1 MKEKTVKPWHMN
13 IIIYMLLIMAG
24 NPCIMLYK
32 SSVFTM
38 YKIFFTMLVLFVFW
52 KYKDNLL
59 RVKREKIEILLIFYS
74 LITFSVVM
82 NADRA
87 GISTLISYYIFIL
100 LGMLIS
106 ELWEPESFGRQY
118 VQVMLFVCF
127 IALIGFG
134 IQSVWPGVLDR
145 LLWTSVHSNEMN
157 VYRSNI
163 FYSTIMD
170 KRFSTAG
177 QPVFLNRIC
186 GPFWE
191 PGILSCFVSGAM
203 VCLIENRKR
212 VKNFAFKL
220 FVFIITMVLTVS
232 MTGALALAV
241 IVIWYTLKNVRI
253 FGVYIALACF
263 GLLAV
268 GIQMFDF
275 ILNRILF
282 SIPDIPYRIGLE
294 KLTPENTIKSLFWGQ
309 SYSAPVTYNGYIN
322 LFLMFGAAAVF
333 CWIMY
338 LLKGCHAVT
347 ASKSI
352 LPVIVLLGLTTE
364 PIAFSSFFWVL
375 VFYSK
380 DYNSS
385 MERKKGIYDRN
396 KRDQFGQYNKRDCM
410 QMENAA
416 AVPAGRADGG
426 YADGFTE
433 ERC

>member
-1 MKEKTVKPWHMN
+1 MKEKTVRPWHMN

-24 NPCIMLYK
+24 NPCIILYK

-38 YKIFFTMLVLFVFW
+38 CKFFFTILVLLVFW
-52 KYKDNLL
+52 RYKDKLF
-59 RVKREKIEILLIFYS
+59 RIKREKIKILIIFYS
-74 LITFSVVM
+74 LITLSVVM

-87 GISTLISYYIFIL
+87 GIPTLVSYYVFIL

-106 ELWEPESFGRQY
+106 ELCKPEAFGRQY
-118 VQVMLFVCF
+118 VQVMLFVCAV
-127 IALIGFG
+127 ALIGFG
-134 IQSVWPGVLDR
+134 IQLIWPGVLDR
-145 LLWTSVHSNEMN
+145 LLWTSVHSNEIS

-170 KRFSTAG
+170 KTFSTAE

-212 VKNFAFKL
+212 VKNFVFKL

-241 IVIWYTLKNVRI
+241 IAVWYTIKNVRI

-268 GIQMFDF
+268 GIQLFDF

-282 SIPDIPYRIGLE
+282 SISDIPYRIGLE
-294 KLTPENTIKSLFWGQ
+294 KLTPENTIKSLLWGQ
-309 SYSAPVTYNGYIN
+309 GYSAPATYNGYIN

-333 CWIMY
+333 FWIMY
-338 LLKGCHAVT
+338 LFKGCHAVT
-347 ASKSI
+347 GAKSI

-364 PIAFSSFFWVL
+364 PIAFNSFFWVL

-385 MERKKGIYDRN
+385 MKRKNGIYDRI
-396 KRDQFGQYNKRDCM
+396 KRNQFG
-410 QMENAA
+410 
-416 AVPAGRADGG
+416 
-426 YADGFTE
+426 
-433 ERC
+433 

>member
-1 MKEKTVKPWHMN
+1 MEEKTVKPWHMN

-24 NPCIMLYK
+24 NPCIMLYQ

-52 KYKDNLL
+52 KYKDKLL

-87 GISTLISYYIFIL
+87 GISTLISYYVFIL

-106 ELWEPESFGRQY
+106 ELWGPEAFGRQY
-118 VQVMLFVCF
+118 VQVMLFVCI

-145 LLWTSVHSNEMN
+145 LLWTSVHPNEMN

-177 QPVFLNRIC
+177 QPVFLNRMC

-191 PGILSCFVSGAM
+191 PGALSCFISPAM
-203 VCLIENRKR
+203 VYLIEKLKKERYFKI
-212 VKNFAFKL
+212 KL
-220 FVFIITMVLTVS
+220 FIFIVSSVLTVS
-232 MTGALALAV
+232 MTGIAV
-241 IVIWYTLKNVRI
+241 LCIIAVWYTIKNI
-253 FGVYIALACF
+253 KTFGFYIMMVCIGGCVV
-263 GLLAV
+263 GLR
-268 GIQMFDF
+268 MFDF
-275 ILNRILF
+275 ILQRVWDAL
-282 SIPDIPYRIGLE
+282 PALLRRVGLSS
-294 KLTPENTIKSLFWGQ
+294 LAGENVWNSFLWGQ
-309 SYSAPVTYNGYIN
+309 SFSVAVSYNGYIN
-322 LFLMFGAAAVF
+322 LFLMFGIAF
-333 CWIMY
+333 ISCWIIY
-338 LLKGCHAVT
+338 LFKGCYAVT
-347 ASKSI
+347 GAKSI

-364 PIAFSSFFWVL
+364 PIAFSGFFWVL
-375 VFYSK
+375 VFYGK
-380 DYNSS
+380 DNNISR
-385 MERKKGIYDRN
+385 ERKKGIYDRI

-416 AVPAGRADGG
+416 AISAGRGSSGNLDRI
-426 YADGFTE
+426 TE
-433 ERC
+433 EKC